1 MTDDRIVRKLRAHL
15 EIALTKRKDD
25 DAIKLLLRL
34 LEAEPKAPRWP
45 HKLGE
50 LYQKRG
56 KKREAIEQYS
66 SAAGLY
72 ADQGF
77 IARAIAMAKTV
88 FDIDPKRID
97 VLERVDPDAAARLH
111 RKARPRALSASIGP
125 PPAATGAAAGA
136 SPVPARAPGRPAHP
150 AFVVEDEPSAPNRHP
165 AVILEDEEVPAH
177 HPAVLAE
184 SSPPFTPAPSQALA
198 PPPPPPP
205 PPRARG
211 TPHGTPADLPPRPR
225 PRLEPPPGLVGIE
238 LDPDHP
244 LPAMPGPPRLPDLAS
259 SVLDLAEEL
268 TIAPDVAPH
277 ETRFSNAPPSG
288 SLQVSL
294 TDAELKPRKTAP
306 SRSLPPVP
314 NPNTLA
320 KLPLFPLFAEVPRE
334 ALVEL
339 VKASEVLEY
348 DDGERVIRAGDPSDA
363 LFGIIEGSV
372 EVAVP
377 GQQLKLTL
385 AEGDVFGESCLL
397 AGEKRRADVIVRGRL
412 VTIRIGRQVFNQ
424 VIAIYPRIAEVLLD
438 LLTRRL
444 LSNLLQASPLFQ
456 ELDAHGRQKM
466 AQLFEVRRAARGTLL
481 ADIGKRTD
489 GLYITLTGVLEV
501 RYSDGSVEQ
510 RDVGTLFGQSGLLTH
525 AASDVTIRALAN
537 MLVLRLPAQAFH
549 SVVMQYPGMLAH
561 LSDLTGTSVAD
572 VGI

>member
-1 MTDDRIVRKLRAHL
+1 MTDDRIVRKLRERL
-15 EIALTKRKDD
+15 ETALAKRKDD
-25 DAIKLLLRL
+25 DAVKLLHRL
-34 LEAEPKAPRWP
+34 IEHEPKAPRWP

-56 KKREAIEQYS
+56 KKREAIEQFS
-66 SAAGLY
+66 NAAGLY

-88 FDIDPKRID
+88 FDIDPNRLD

-111 RKARPRALSASIGP
+111 RKARPRALSVSVRPPPQPAAVIGP
-125 PPAATGAAAGA
+125 PPPAGP
-136 SPVPARAPGRPAHP
+136 SPPPARPAHP
-150 AFVVEDEPSAPNRHP
+150 AVVPEDEAPPPARHP
-165 AVILEDEEVPAH
+165 AVILEDDEPTA
-177 HPAVLAE
+177 HPAVIAE
-184 SSPPFTPAPSQALA
+184 VAPL
-198 PPPPPPP
+198 PPPPP
-205 PPRARG
+205 PPRGAAK
-211 TPHGTPADLPPRPR
+211 PAFPDRPPPPRQ
-225 PRLEPPPGLVGIE
+225 RLQPPPGLGDIE
-238 LDPDHP
+238 LDGDAIPP
-244 LPAMPGPPRLPDLAS
+244 LPPMPGPPRLPDLAS

-268 TIAPDVAPH
+268 TIAPDVEPG
-277 ETRFSNAPPSG
+277 ETRFSNAPPAHP
-288 SLQVSL
+288 LRVSL
-294 TDAELKPRKTAP
+294 TDAELKPRKATEP
-306 SRSLPPVP
+306 RSLPPVP
-314 NPNTLA
+314 SPNTLA
-320 KLPLFPLFAEVPRE
+320 KLPLFPLFAELPRDV
-334 ALVEL
+334 LVEV
-339 VKASEVLEY
+339 VKASEVLDYE
-348 DDGERVIRAGDPSDA
+348 DGERVIRAGDPSDA

-372 EVAVP
+372 EVAIP

-397 AGEKRRADVIVRGRL
+397 QGEKRRADVTVRGRL
-412 VTIRIGRQVFNQ
+412 QAIRISRQVFNQ

-456 ELDAHGRQKM
+456 ELDAGGRQQM

-501 RYSDGSVEQ
+501 RYADGAIEQ
-510 RDVGTLFGQSGLLTH
+510 RDVGTLFGQSGLLTQ
-525 AASDVTIRALAN
+525 APSDVAIRALAN

-561 LSDLTGTSVAD
+561 LSELTGTSVAD

>member
-1 MTDDRIVRKLRAHL
+1 MTDDRLVRKLRAQL
-15 EIALTKRKDD
+15 ETALTKRKDD
-25 DAIKLLLRL
+25 DAIKLLLKL

-56 KKREAIEQYS
+56 KKRDAIEQYS
-66 SAAGLY
+66 NAAGLY

-88 FDIDPKRID
+88 FDIDPNRVD

-111 RKARPRALSASIGP
+111 RKARPRALSASIRPP
-125 PPAATGAAAGA
+125 PPAEVVAPIP
-136 SPVPARAPGRPAHP
+136 SPLPSRPAERPPPHP
-150 AFVVEDEPSAPNRHP
+150 AVVLEDEPSAPNRHP
-165 AVILEDEEVPAH
+165 AVLLEDDEPVPRR
-177 HPAVLAE
+177 HPAVLDEDA
-184 SSPPFTPAPSQALA
+184 SLPA
-198 PPPPPPP
+198 PPPPPRSRGALQGMPLDLPP
-205 PPRARG
+205 APRARVQ
-211 TPHGTPADLPPRPR
+211 
-225 PRLEPPPGLVGIE
+225 PPPGLLDIE
-238 LDPDHP
+238 LDLDDP
-244 LPAMPGPPRLPDLAS
+244 LPPMPAPPRLPDLAS

-277 ETRFSNAPPSG
+277 ETRFSNAPPSN
-288 SLQVSL
+288 SLHVSL
-294 TDAELKPRKTAP
+294 TDAELKPRKATDR
-306 SRSLPPVP
+306 RSLPPVP
-314 NPNTLA
+314 SPNTLA
-320 KLPLFPLFAEVPRE
+320 KLPLFPLFAEMPRD

-348 DDGERVIRAGDPSDA
+348 EDGERVIRAGDPSDA

-377 GQQLKLTL
+377 GQHLKLTL

-397 AGEKRRADVIVRGRL
+397 AGEKRRADVTVRGRL
-412 VTIRIGRQVFNQ
+412 SAIRISRQVFNQ
-424 VIAIYPRIAEVLLD
+424 VIAMHPRIAEVLLD

-456 ELDAHGRQKM
+456 ELDAHGRQQM

-501 RYSDGSVEQ
+501 RYADGSVEQ
-510 RDVGTLFGQSGLLTH
+510 RDVGTLFGQSGLLMKAT
-525 AASDVTIRALAN
+525 SDVSIRALAN

-561 LSDLTGTSVAD
+561 LSELTGTSVAD